1 MIESWRS
8 KYLPPYFGNQDIEPS
23 NHRCSLNARSIAA
36 SSSSHQELAFRLTW
50 LATKPPS
57 PTQSSSIFTT
67 LALRSF
73 LEDLRCRCFCSQS
86 FAHRKPTICGCSLD
100 ASCHRSPLRFEL
112 SRQALASRLTWQN
125 KQNPSPAH
133 LASRFTTLRFV
144 LSLQASTA
152 DFACLLFVRTMEPLF
167 AFHGLCSRDGYQLFA
182 GAPSM
187 LRAIALRF
195 TSSSPGNRSHL
206 GSLCSR
212 RSIHPLLILQVDNLA
227 PLVISLQACA
237 ADASAHSRSHI
248 GTIICFSWGCVCTL
262 GKI

>member
-67 LALRSF
+67 LALRSI

-86 FAHRKPTICGCSLD
+86 FAHMKPTICGCSLN
-100 ASCHRSPLRFEL
+100 ASRHRSPLRFEL
-112 SRQALASRLTWQN
+112 SCQALASRLTRQT

-167 AFHGLCSRDGYQLFA
+167 AFHGVVFARWLPTICGCSLDASRHRSQ
-182 GAPSM
+182 
-187 LRAIALRF
+187 LRF
-195 TSSSPGNRSHL
+195 ELSRQALASRLTLLATKHPSPAHL
-206 GSLCSR
+206 ASR
-212 RSIHPLLILQVDNLA
+212 
-227 PLVISLQACA
+227 
-237 ADASAHSRSHI
+237 
-248 GTIICFSWGCVCTL
+248 
-262 GKI
+262 